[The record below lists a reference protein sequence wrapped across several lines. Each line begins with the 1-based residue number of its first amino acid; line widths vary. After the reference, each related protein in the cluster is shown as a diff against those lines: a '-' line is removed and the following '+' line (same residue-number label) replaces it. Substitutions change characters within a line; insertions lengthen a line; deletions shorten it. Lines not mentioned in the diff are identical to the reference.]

1 VPDAIQNPVCV
12 LADERGRVAAS
23 VGSCA
28 IEITGNGDR
37 RHSARWSVGEFLFE
51 RVGSRLALVD
61 DLSMRDPSTA

>member
-1 VPDAIQNPVCV
+1 MLFKIRLCV
-12 LADERGRVAAS
+12 LADERSRMAAS

-28 IEITGNGDR
+28 IDITGNGDR
-37 RHSARWSVGEFLFE
+37 RHSDRWSVGEFLFE